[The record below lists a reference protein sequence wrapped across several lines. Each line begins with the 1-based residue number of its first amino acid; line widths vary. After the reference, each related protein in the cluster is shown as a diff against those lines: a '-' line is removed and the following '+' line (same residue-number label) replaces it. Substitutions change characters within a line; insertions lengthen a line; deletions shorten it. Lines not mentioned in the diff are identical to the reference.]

1 MTSALGVSSK
11 SWLGLR
17 LSAMF
22 FIDIAVAGAYF
33 PLLSLHLSKT
43 LGLAPGQIAA
53 VYAVGPL
60 TALVG
65 PPLVGWLADRVLSAE
80 RSLSAMGW
88 LRAGMLLLAS
98 QTTSFGGMLLSMALL
113 GLVATPA
120 GVLSFSIAFR
130 HLDDARGLGRTRVW
144 GTVSWIFALFA
155 TSAYMQQFP
164 NVSEQLAHTSSTFVF
179 AAGLSALGALYAL
192 TLPHTPPLGVAT
204 HTFAFMAALGL
215 LRGKSYR
222 ALVIAAALASAC
234 LQFHFMLWPLF
245 YTDARTGL
253 GLDVSD
259 ASRLSSIAQFLE
271 LLLFPALGLLI
282 GRWGLRRVYLVGL
295 LAWPLRFLAYACGQ
309 PAWFVVGMQAL
320 HGVNVVCGTVVA
332 QIAIDRVAPRGAR
345 ASAQAL
351 LVAASAGAGNL
362 LGQILCGVALSA
374 GTLAGGGFAW
384 SSIFCV
390 PLALGALASAVVW
403 ASFHPEDAPGPAGV
417 LIEEEPPVSPA
428 GGVR

>member
-1 MTSALGVSSK
+1 MTSAIGAASTK
-11 SWLGLR
+11 RLGLR

-22 FIDIAVAGAYF
+22 FIDIAIAGAYF
-33 PLLSLHLSKT
+33 PLLSLHLAKT

-80 RSLSAMGW
+80 RSLALMGL

-98 QTTSFGGMLLSMALL
+98 QASSFGGILLSMALL

-130 HLDDARGLGRTRVW
+130 HLEDARGLGRTRVW

-155 TSAYMQQFP
+155 ISAYMQRFP
-164 NVSEQLAHTSSTFVF
+164 DVTTQLAHTRSTFVF
-179 AAGLSALGALYAL
+179 AAVLSALGALYAL

-204 HTFAFMAALGL
+204 RTFAFVEALGL
-215 LRGKSYR
+215 LRERSYR
-222 ALVIAAALASAC
+222 ALVLAAALASAC

-253 GLDVSD
+253 GLDLAS
-259 ASRLSSIAQFLE
+259 ASRLSSISQFLE
-271 LLLFPALGLLI
+271 LLLFPALGLMLR
-282 GRWGLRRVYLVGL
+282 RWGLRRVYLVGL
-295 LAWPLRFLAYACGQ
+295 LAWPLRFFAYACGQ
-309 PAWFVVGMQAL
+309 PAWFVIGMQAL
-320 HGVNVVCGTVVA
+320 HGVNIVCGTVVA

-351 LVAASAGAGNL
+351 LVAASSGAGNL
-362 LGQILCGVALSA
+362 FGQLLCGAALSA
-374 GTLAGGGFAW
+374 GTLASGGFAW
-384 SSIFCV
+384 PAIFCV

-403 ASFHPEDAPGPAGV
+403 AGFRPEQAPSPPEV
-417 LIEEEPPVSPA
+417 LVEQ
-428 GGVR
+428 G